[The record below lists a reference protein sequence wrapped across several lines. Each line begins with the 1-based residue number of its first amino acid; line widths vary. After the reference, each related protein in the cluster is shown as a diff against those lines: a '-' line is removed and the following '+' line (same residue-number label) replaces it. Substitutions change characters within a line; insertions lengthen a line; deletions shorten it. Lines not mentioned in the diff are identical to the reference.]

1 MKKIVYF
8 IIFISFLLNGNSYS
22 KSLPPG
28 SAVSIPANIL
38 ILLDRTNSMTQPADR
53 SSSTDS
59 MRAPMGIAQDPN
71 TGHYFI
77 PQLLSF
83 GTLLW
88 NGGANDGG
96 ISNNKTPSG
105 TWGLWKKAECA
116 HAGLRYG
123 TSTMRGCGHGNYSA
137 PFKNVWGIEV
147 YKDWLYQVTKD
158 VTSSGAEFANISQ
171 LTPTT
176 SNKANRRW
184 RGHYVDVY
192 CTHWNSPVDCK
203 YIYKEGQRFHKNL
216 KIDIQNGI
224 FYGVAYDGL
233 VIRDLTVDNPSGM
246 NRGQLNR
253 GVMFDNSASGLG
265 TEAIK
270 IKCKYNSSGNLGGTK
285 NYTHSNFINKDFRN
299 IWAKGGNALAIGS
312 SNAYM
317 YISKGSSIAVYE
329 LETTGTAATGKGCP
343 TSLHR
348 PYATFTN
355 PCGATFGL
363 ITNPGDSSILYSSGY
378 FLDKVCKMELNA
390 GRTGIIPGT
399 DIKIGI
405 GDNYSTSAP
414 GLIYVSKPTQLAFDN
429 NGHLLVTNENRLEIL
444 VLDESLDFVRTFGG
458 GGVSRLVGAMDAI
471 RNVVTDS
478 TISSGANIGFGVW
491 SKYVRSDYPPFGKLY
506 RHWDNARNKAVP
518 CDKMNCLLS
527 RVDGNGSTN
536 TYNILNRNI
545 STHLQTH
552 APAFANMA
560 KDYFTHPTD
569 SPVKG
574 STCETNYIIVIGDG
588 GWTSAGGGSSD
599 PHVQAMNT
607 ISGLLAG
614 IPSPH
619 TGNTASIK
627 TIAVAYGNGI
637 VGSALNKFNA
647 LAVAGSGD
655 PAAKAIIALD
665 AQDLKIELHSLIAAI
680 INENLSYTAPAIT
693 GEIARGG
700 SLYQAQFDYYSDQE
714 WEGSL
719 KKSTLDA
726 AGNISAT
733 ADWEASAKLK
743 IKGSANRKIWS
754 VIPGTNYYP
763 GYNNFVDLNKARI
776 KTDLFENFGNVLND
790 YHNDSLSAKLT
801 NGRCGKHG
809 HDVTGVEDGNMDDA
823 AGLINFIR
831 GQDYFDYKGN
841 CDIYRDRDKM
851 LADIYNSQIVVVG
864 KPNANINFS
873 NNFQE
878 SYWRSLNNYA
888 GGFASSSAASRTEV
902 VYAGANNGILHAFRA
917 DNGEE
922 LWGFVPPL
930 IAGKL
935 PLMINK
941 SLNRGGSHGGG
952 SNPIFA
958 VDGSPV
964 VHDVYMKGLSRATG
978 SFESNNSWRTILM
991 IPYGRGGAG
1000 FSVLDVT
1007 IPEEP
1012 LHLYSILNDT
1022 IQGYVYHVDHQGT
1035 FKKYNHSSTT
1045 YNTKDFIEIEDAI
1058 LNSTVYIGRT
1068 LTLPGTINTSSSLD
1082 QKVYIDGNV
1091 VCSASC
1097 FTTSGGN
1104 TIVNLGIDI
1113 IYDGNPSTTVT
1124 NSSVKVA
1131 IMNPI
1136 ENAGRDYNY
1145 RYLTETWSS
1154 PRIFRMPNNGSG
1166 DTNIA
1171 DDTYVAVMGGGY
1183 GSVQAGLGSNLL
1195 VINLQDGKLLKQIDI
1210 NDVPGNGI
1218 INSVPNTPIVIS
1230 PDSTG
1235 VNFTGALV
1243 YINDVEGKITKIN
1256 LSNMTD
1262 DGSGNSINLYDKTT
1276 IMSLNSNSENAR
1288 YMFHSMEASIGGDT
1302 GNLWLYGGTGNY
1314 LNLNDGGIKF
1324 PDKVSNILMGI
1335 KDKDFPNF
1343 KIVDASGI
1351 NDLTNCKDT
1360 TGTTTTAGNCPDA
1373 TDLGWYI
1380 KLDPNAPTTSTR
1392 TKVTAE
1398 PTIHKGVVYY
1408 PIYKPASINSCSLGE
1423 ASICAADDE
1432 CGTNI
1437 SSELDPTGATTL
1449 PNSCYKV
1456 GTGAVSKIVIFGD
1469 DLYANIAGESSLGG
1483 RKDIIVIKSAA
1494 GDTDAFR
1501 LNWRENF

>member
-1 MKKIVYF
+1 MKKILYF
-8 IIFISFLLNGNSYS
+8 TICIFFLLNGNSYS

-38 ILLDRTNSMTQPADR
+38 ILLDRTNSMTHPADA
-53 SSSTDS
+53 SSSVDS
-59 MRAPMGIAQDPN
+59 MRAPMGVAQDPN

-77 PQLLSF
+77 PQILDF

-96 ISNNKTPSG
+96 FSNNKTPAS
-105 TWGLWKKAECA
+105 TWGLWKSAQC
-116 HAGLRYG
+116 HHVG
-123 TSTMRGCGHGNYSA
+123 TMRGCGSGNYKS

-158 VTSSGAEFANISQ
+158 ETNSGARFANISQ

-176 SNKANRRW
+176 SNKVDRRW
-184 RGHYVDVY
+184 RGHYTTDNPCFTRNNHTDCREVY
-192 CTHWNSPVDCK
+192 KNGK
-203 YIYKEGQRFHKNL
+203 QFHHNL

-224 FYGVAYDGL
+224 FYGVAEDGL
-233 VIRDLTVDNPSGM
+233 VIRDLTVDNPSIGM

-253 GVMFDNSASGLG
+253 GTMFND
-265 TEAIK
+265 TEATF
-270 IKCKYNSSGNLGGTK
+270 IKCKYNNSGNLGGSRS
-285 NYTHSNFINKDFRN
+285 YTHSSFNNKDFRK
-299 IWAKGGNALAIGS
+299 IWAKSGSALAIGS
-312 SNAYM
+312 SNEYM

-329 LETTGTAATGKGCP
+329 LKTTGTATLGKGCP
-343 TSLHR
+343 TSLNA
-348 PYATFTN
+348 PIATFTN

-390 GRTGIIPGT
+390 GRNGIIPGT

-405 GDNYSTSAP
+405 GDNYSTSTI
-414 GLIYVSKPTQLAFDN
+414 GQIYVSKPTQLAFDN

-444 VLDESLDFVRTFGG
+444 VLDEDLNFVRVFGG
-458 GGVSRLVGAMDAI
+458 GGVSRLIGAMDAI

-491 SKYVRSDYPPFGKLY
+491 SKYRFSDYSPSGKLY
-506 RHWDNARNKAVP
+506 RHWDTVRNKAVP

-527 RVDGNGSTN
+527 RVDEHGSTN
-536 TYNILNRNI
+536 TYNILNKNI
-545 STHLQTH
+545 STHLHTD

-560 KDYFTHPTD
+560 RDYFTHPTD

-588 GWTSAGGGSSD
+588 GWKSTGGGSSD

-607 ISGLLAG
+607 ISSLFTG

-665 AQDLKIELHSLIAAI
+665 AQDLKIELHSLITAI

-693 GEIARGG
+693 GRIDTGG

-733 ADWEASAKLK
+733 IDWEASAKLK

-763 GYNNFVDLNKARI
+763 GYNNFTDSNKARI

-809 HDVTGVEDGNMDDA
+809 HDVVGVEDGNMDDA

-841 CDIYRDRDKM
+841 CDIYRDRDNM

-864 KPNANINFS
+864 NPDANINYS
-873 NNFQE
+873 NNIQE
-878 SYWRSLNNYA
+878 SYWRSLNNYTN
-888 GGFASSSAASRTEV
+888 GFALSAAGSRTKV

-1022 IQGYVYHVDHQGT
+1022 IEGYVYHVDHQGI
-1035 FKKYNHSSTT
+1035 FKKYSHSSTT
-1045 YNTKDFIEIEDAI
+1045 YKTEDFLEIEDAI
-1058 LNSTVYIGRT
+1058 LNSTVYSGNT
-1068 LTLPGTINTSSSLD
+1068 LTLPGNISASSSLD
-1082 QKVYIDGNV
+1082 QKVYIDGEV
-1091 VCSASC
+1091 VCSTNC
-1097 FTTSGGN
+1097 FTALGGN
-1104 TIVNLGIDI
+1104 TKVSLGVKTVV
-1113 IYDGNPSTTVT
+1113 YDGNPSTTVS
-1124 NSSVKVA
+1124 NSSVKAA

-1136 ENAGRDYNY
+1136 ENAGKDYNY
-1145 RYLTETWSS
+1145 RYLAETWSA

-1183 GSVQAGLGSNLL
+1183 GSVQAGIGSNLL

-1210 NDVPGNGI
+1210 QDEPGNGI
-1218 INSVPNTPIVIS
+1218 INSAPNTPVVITS
-1230 PDSTG
+1230 DTARG
-1235 VNFTGALV
+1235 VNYSGAIV

-1256 LSNMTD
+1256 LTNMTT
-1262 DGSGNSINLYDKTT
+1262 DGSGSSINLYDKTT

-1302 GNLWLYGGTGNY
+1302 GDFWLYGGTGNY

-1335 KDKDFPNF
+1335 KDKNFPNF

-1351 NDLTNCKDT
+1351 NDLTHCKDT
-1360 TGTTTTAGNCPDA
+1360 TGTTTAAGNCPDA

-1380 KLDPNAPTTSTR
+1380 KLDPNSPTTSTR

-1398 PTIHKGVVYY
+1398 PTIFKGVVYY

-1423 ASICAADDE
+1423 SSICAADDE

-1456 GTGAVSKIVIFGD
+1456 GTGAISKIVIFGD
-1469 DLYANIAGESSLGG
+1469 DLYANIAGESTVGS
-1483 RKDIIVIKSAA
+1483 RKDIVIIQSAT
-1494 GDTDAFR
+1494 GDANSFR